1 MTLPLQSPLRDRMF
15 RGLLLC
21 LFVSG
26 GSGLIYE
33 VAWVRSLELVFGATS
48 FAVATVLAAFMGGLA
63 LGSWLMGMAAGR
75 LERFHP
81 LRIYAVIEC
90 LIGAAGLLV
99 PMALRAL
106 VPLYQS
112 IWTHFHSSFPVF
124 GLWRLLLCGA
134 ILLVPTA
141 LMGATLPVASR
152 LAAGD
157 TGTDGGTGNP
167 PATGAGRR
175 VGLLYAC
182 NTLGAFFGCAA
193 AGLTLLPA
201 IGLRRTEWLAV
212 GLNLLAAACALLLAR
227 RAGARSF
234 PEQAERQ
241 RPAAAEPGVVGRTAL
256 VLIALYAVSGA
267 VAMVYEVAWSRLLVL
282 VLGSSTYSYTI
293 MLMTFLAGL
302 AIGAWLGA
310 RFVKDQADPLPVAAL
325 CQVQVALTT
334 YAGLFLLRELPF
346 LYVVAFDVLRPSPR
360 GLLGVQLA
368 LACGVMILPTLGLG
382 AMFPITIGGLR
393 PAGRRAPRVVGWA
406 YAWNTLGAI
415 FGSVV
420 AGFVLVPRWGSR
432 EALLLGVSVSA
443 LLGLAG
449 FMLARNVPRPR
460 LRILLALAVVAFL
473 GNLTVAAAA
482 LPPEVLSSGVVRYAD
497 RYRGIDPARF
507 FELARASP

>member
-1 MTLPLQSPLRDRMF
+1 MTLPLQTPTRHWTF
-15 RGLLLC
+15 GGLLLC

-26 GSGLIYE
+26 ASGLIYE
-33 VAWVRSLELVFGATS
+33 IAWVRSLELVFGATS

-112 IWTHFHSSFPVF
+112 IWTHFHSSFAVF

-157 TGTDGGTGNP
+157 TGPGGGTGNP

-182 NTLGAFFGCAA
+182 NPLGAFFGCAA

-212 GLNLLAAACALLLAR
+212 GLNLLAAACDLLRPRRPAARSCAEPGPAR
-227 RAGARSF
+227 RAAG
-234 PEQAERQ
+234 
-241 RPAAAEPGVVGRTAL
+241 PAP
-256 VLIALYAVSGA
+256 
-267 VAMVYEVAWSRLLVL
+267 
-282 VLGSSTYSYTI
+282 
-293 MLMTFLAGL
+293 
-302 AIGAWLGA
+302 
-310 RFVKDQADPLPVAAL
+310 
-325 CQVQVALTT
+325 
-334 YAGLFLLRELPF
+334 
-346 LYVVAFDVLRPSPR
+346 
-360 GLLGVQLA
+360 
-368 LACGVMILPTLGLG
+368 
-382 AMFPITIGGLR
+382 
-393 PAGRRAPRVVGWA
+393 
-406 YAWNTLGAI
+406 
-415 FGSVV
+415 
-420 AGFVLVPRWGSR
+420 
-432 EALLLGVSVSA
+432 
-443 LLGLAG
+443 
-449 FMLARNVPRPR
+449 
-460 LRILLALAVVAFL
+460 
-473 GNLTVAAAA
+473 
-482 LPPEVLSSGVVRYAD
+482 
-497 RYRGIDPARF
+497 
-507 FELARASP
+507 